1 MAKKQNLIDQTQ
13 RLIADNKTNG
23 LVHRILDIH
32 RRELWRELKRAN
44 GKDFQTFSEFCTTNQ
59 PHGLGV
65 GQYSAWINAE
75 ALHGMMKGFSSVQRD
90 LMEARVKTI
99 QPAAKHGELG
109 NGRSRVDNIKST
121 QGGTS
126 STYLLAKMKR
136 MANDGDEAAAD
147 ALHRLAIGGPNGL
160 KSVRKA
166 AIACGV
172 VKPADSDA
180 ERPSVQR
187 MKQYWK
193 KATAAERREFL
204 SWTET
209 PEAKKRKRR

>member
-1 MAKKQNLIDQTQ
+1 MAKKQILIDQTQ
-13 RLIADNKTNG
+13 RLIADNKTLG
-23 LVHRILDIH
+23 LVHRILEIH
-32 RRELWRELKRAN
+32 SKKVWREVKRAN
-44 GKDFQTFSEFCTTNQ
+44 GKDFQSFSEFCTTKQ
-59 PHGLGV
+59 PYGLGA
-65 GQYSAWINAE
+65 GQYNGWLSVE
-75 ALHGMMKGFSSVQRD
+75 ALHGMMKGHSEVQSD
-90 LMEARVKTI
+90 LMEARVKMI
-99 QPAAKHGELG
+99 QPVAKHGG
-109 NGRSRVDNIKST
+109 PRTKQVDNINLVK
-121 QGGTS
+121 GGTS

-136 MANDGDEAAAD
+136 MANDGDESAAD

-180 ERPSVQR
+180 GRSPVQR

-193 KATAAERREFL
+193 KASAAERREFL

-209 PEAKKRKRR
+209 AEAKKRKRR